1 MAQDKNN
8 PVKQQ
13 QNTVICNVSNP
24 WQYLV
29 VWMGKTKIIQI
40 IWLNSGSTMVALF
53 ATLEL

>member
-13 QNTVICNVSNP
+13 QNTVICNASSS
-24 WQYLV
+24 WQRLV